1 MKHCEEVLRN
11 INWELLRE
19 QKNYCLNEAAGNIQA
34 HEMYGA
40 TSNKLA
46 YEIYADIVSLID
58 HLQDA
63 AVLDGI
69 ATEDEVFGGVKND

>member
-1 MKHCEEVLRN
+1 MKNCEGVLRN
-11 INWELLRE
+11 IDWELLRE

-46 YEIYADIVSLID
+46 YEIHQGIVSLID
-58 HLQDA
+58 HLQAA
-63 AVLDGI
+63 AVLDGV
-69 ATEDEVFGGVKND
+69 ATEKEVFGANGDG